1 MKKASKKLVG
11 GFMVVILVTT
21 IGAVIASSAD
31 DETIED
37 DTQQTTFWGFW
48 GRGTM
53 RFGSGNLFYELT
65 DEQEEEIMQ
74 IKETMIDEGATCEEI
89 RVAIMQKLDEYGI
102 LDKRLDN
109 AIEQTQQRL
118 KILER
123 QKELRVEGKT
133 WEEINEM
140 IQEEFDLEFPDSD
153 GMTSRHGFRRG
164 FCGGPRGFMFD
175 EESDQ

>member
-1 MKKASKKLVG
+1 MKKASKKLAG
-11 GFMVVILVTT
+11 GFMVVMLIAT
-21 IGAVIASSAD
+21 IGTVIASSAD
-31 DETIED
+31 DETTED
-37 DTQQTTFWGFW
+37 DTKHTTFWGFW

-53 RFGSGNLFYELT
+53 RFGSENLFYELT

-89 RVAIMQKLDEYGI
+89 REAIMQKLDEYGI

-123 QKELRVEGKT
+123 QKELRAEGKT
-133 WEEINEM
+133 WEEINEI
-140 IQEEFDLEFPDSD
+140 IQEEFELEFPDGEAMMSQ
-153 GMTSRHGFRRG
+153 HGFRRG
-164 FCGGPRGFMFD
+164 FCGGPRSFMS
-175 EESDQ
+175 EE